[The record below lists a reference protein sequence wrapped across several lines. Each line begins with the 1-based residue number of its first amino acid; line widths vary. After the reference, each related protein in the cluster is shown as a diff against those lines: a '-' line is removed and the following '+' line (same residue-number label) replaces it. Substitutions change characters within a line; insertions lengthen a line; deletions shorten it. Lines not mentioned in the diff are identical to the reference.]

1 MRLLEDVQSF
11 NLMCYIYQFLERH
24 RIKVHLG
31 LMKRIDYFIS
41 LIRIPKNFFFL
52 TTAQLQGAPK

>member
-11 NLMCYIYQFLERH
+11 NIMCYIYQFLERH

-31 LMKRIDYFIS
+31 LMKRIDYFIL
-41 LIRIPKNFFFL
+41 LIRIPQNFFF
-52 TTAQLQGAPK
+52 